1 MPFTLIDGL
10 GFGAPT
16 ELLGRPCRSVG
27 VGCRSVRW
35 SREIVLGLRPD
46 ATSRINRSARPMT
59 GMHMQNTDRTK
70 KLCWGLIA
78 LAVGLRLIRYLH
90 DRGFWLDEVWFV
102 LNLVNKSVAEL
113 MTELDD
119 DQFVPLGFLFTMKL
133 IVEIAGRSG
142 YTLRFLP
149 LVSSVASVFIFYE
162 LAKRVLKESALPIA
176 LLLFAISYPLITYAG
191 EAKIYGID
199 AAVAAGLALAA
210 IALGAM
216 ERPGYR
222 HAALFALLGAAAVW
236 FSFPAAFVMAGAGL
250 TLGARYASRREWR
263 NLNLLVAA
271 VAVWLVSFA
280 VQMSILMGGGGGE
293 SQVPTGDLN
302 NLQSY
307 YQDSF
312 FPWPPGPVRTVEW
325 LAHFFFDTTA
335 YFTSEWAAGLAV
347 FPLIVGGIFLAKT
360 KPKEMAILSSPLVIT
375 LMVSAIHFYPT
386 MDRFMMFVGPAML
399 LIVAAGIDEIRT
411 REGARVGI
419 IWIVL
424 LGLLLFQ
431 PAGRV
436 LKQSLHRTGHEDA
449 RAAVARLDKNFQQGD
464 FIYLWW
470 SALPQYRFYSEDMQ
484 PDEDI
489 LVGSRSS
496 EWHDM
501 ERDLKQMSGK
511 SRVWIMLS
519 LSIQGGDFAKGK
531 FLLTRL
537 EELGVRLDEFE
548 SEGVELL
555 LYDLSAQEP
564 VADSPR

>member
-1 MPFTLIDGL
+1 M
-10 GFGAPT
+10 
-16 ELLGRPCRSVG
+16 
-27 VGCRSVRW
+27 
-35 SREIVLGLRPD
+35 
-46 ATSRINRSARPMT
+46 
-59 GMHMQNTDRTK
+59 
-70 KLCWGLIA
+70 A
-78 LAVGLRLIRYLH
+78 LAIALRLIRYLH

-102 LNLVNKSVAEL
+102 LNLVNKSVSEL

-119 DQFVPLGFLFTMKL
+119 DQFVPLGFLFGMKL
-133 IVEIAGRSG
+133 IVMIAGQSG
-142 YTLRFLP
+142 YALRFLP
-149 LVSSVASVFIFYE
+149 LVASIASVFIFYE
-162 LAKRVLKESALPIA
+162 LAKRVLKDRAVPIA
-176 LLLFAISYPLITYAG
+176 LLLFAISYPLMTYAG

-210 IALGAM
+210 IALGSI
-216 ERPGYR
+216 ERPGIR
-222 HAALFALLGAAAVW
+222 HAALFALAGAAAVW

-250 TLGARYASRREWR
+250 TLGVGYASRREWR

-280 VQMSILMGGGGGE
+280 IQMSMLMGGGGGE
-293 SQVPTGDLN
+293 SQVPAGDLN

-312 FPWPPGPVRTVEW
+312 FPWPPSPVRTIEW

-335 YFTSEWAAGLAV
+335 YFTSKWAAGLAV
-347 FPLIVGGIFLAKT
+347 LPLIVGGVVLAKT
-360 KPKEMAILSSPLVIT
+360 KPREMAILTLPLAIT
-375 LMVSAIHFYPT
+375 LMVSAVHFYPT
-386 MDRFMMFVGPAML
+386 MDRFMMFIGPALL
-399 LIVAAGIDEIRT
+399 LIIAAGIEEIRP
-411 REGARVGI
+411 REGSGVGI
-419 IWIVL
+419 VWIVL

-436 LKQSLHRTGHEDA
+436 VIQSLRRTGHEDA
-449 RAAVARLDKNFQQGD
+449 RAAVARLDENFRKGD

-470 SALPQYRFYSEDMQ
+470 SALPQYRFYSKHMQ

-501 ERDLKQMSGK
+501 ERDLKQMAGK

-531 FLLTRL
+531 YLMTRL
-537 EELGVRLDEFE
+537 DELGVRVDDFE
-548 SEGVELL
+548 SDGVELL
-555 LYDLSAQEP
+555 LYDLSVQ
-564 VADSPR
+564 DTDIQ